1 MGWSTHQVTN
11 QVPDLIGYN
20 LFQADAALRDAVRR
34 EGALPYEQGL
44 DDYGAWLGGEEAAS
58 LARRA
63 NLNRPALEAFDRQGR
78 RVDGVRFDPA
88 WHQLLGKAFGRGMH
102 IGTWPDGRSGW
113 AAARAAFYLLH
124 GQIEAGTLCPLT
136 MTAAAVPALRDEP
149 CFADLSSHLYSLLY
163 DARDEPVPGKAG
175 MMIGMGMTEKQGGSD
190 LRANATRA
198 FPLEPGAARGAG
210 FRLVGH
216 KWFFSS
222 PMSDAH
228 LVLARSGDDA
238 LSCFFVPR
246 WKPDGARNAV
256 RIRRLKDKMG
266 NASNAS
272 AEVEFEDAFGVLV
285 GEPGRGIA
293 ILADVATRT
302 RLDCVLGSAALLR
315 QALVQAVHHA
325 RHRKAFGK
333 TLVEHDLMRQVL
345 ADLALE
351 SEAAMVLAMRLAGA
365 FETGV
370 VSPEDRVWA
379 RILTPA
385 AKFWICKRA
394 IQAVAECMEVW
405 GGNGYIEEGPMPR
418 LYREAPVNS
427 IWEGSGNIMC
437 LDVLRALTHDPD
449 AGRAFVDAL
458 VRDAGADERLR
469 ARSECLAKLLRAPGP
484 GRQSEA
490 RHIAREIVLLS
501 QAVLLL
507 RHAPPAVADA
517 FLQTRLAPEGC
528 GVFGGGMSM
537 AAAESILA
545 RAWPG

>member
-1 MGWSTHQVTN
+1 MGWSTHQVIN
-11 QVPDLIGYN
+11 QVPDLFGYN

-34 EGALPYEQGL
+34 EGALVYEPAL
-44 DDYGAWLGGEEAAS
+44 VDYGAWLGGEEATA

-63 NLNRPALEAFDRQGR
+63 NLHRPGLEAFDRQGR
-78 RVDGVRFDPA
+78 RVDRVRFDPA
-88 WHQLLGKAFGRGMH
+88 WHQLLGKAFERGMH
-102 IGTWPDGRSGW
+102 VGAWPDHRPGW
-113 AAARAAFYLLH
+113 TAARAAFYLLH

-136 MTAAAVPALRDEP
+136 MTAASVPALRDEP
-149 CFADLSSHLYSLLY
+149 CFPDLSPHLYSLQY
-163 DARDEPVPGKAG
+163 DSRDAPVAGKTG

-198 FPLEPGAARGAG
+198 VPLESGGGRGGG

-222 PMSDAH
+222 PTSDAH
-228 LVLARSGDDA
+228 LVLARSGDEA

-246 WKPDGARNAV
+246 WKPDGTRNAV

-333 TLVEHDLMRQVL
+333 ALADHDLMRQVL

-351 SEAAMVLAMRLAGA
+351 SEAAVVLAMRLAGA
-365 FETGV
+365 LETGAA
-370 VSPEDRVWA
+370 SSEDRVWA
-379 RILTPA
+379 RVLTPA
-385 AKFWICKRA
+385 AKFWVCKRA

-437 LDVLRALTHDPD
+437 LDVLRALSHDPD
-449 AGRAFVDAL
+449 GGRAFVDAL
-458 VRDAGADERLR
+458 VRDAGIDERLR
-469 ARSECLAKLLRAPGP
+469 ARSERLAGVLRAPGS
-484 GRQSEA
+484 GWQSGA

-501 QAVLLL
+501 QAVLLV
-507 RHAPPAVADA
+507 RHAPPIVADA
-517 FLQTRLAPEGC
+517 FLQTRMASEDG
-528 GVFGGGMSM
+528 GVFGSGVAIG
-537 AAAESILA
+537 AAESILA
-545 RAWPG
+545 RAWPE